1 MFNRKIRRIVS
12 IFFIILL
19 LGIGFQEEFYQLH
32 SASMQKGVT
41 LLGLIPISVALIAYY
56 FTKTAD
62 KVEVLVSRKLDRM
75 RLQENEH
82 LEVIIKIKNLG
93 KKPIPILEVRDK
105 LPAQVSLKAGSN
117 HIISSLKIGE
127 ETQFRY
133 KVSCDYRGRWELG
146 PTYVRVRNF
155 LDSSFSERCYNETK
169 TKIVVVPFFERIR
182 DMPFRTKYPKISDG
196 PFHSKFKGEGLD
208 FAGVREYTSTDS
220 LERINWPATAKY
232 NKLFTNEYEL
242 FRTADLLLVLDAT
255 AKTTSIL
262 DDEIKA
268 VLSISEYFLKY
279 KCRVGLV
286 VIQDAVDHFP
296 LSSSRQQLLKFTN
309 KLVDVQATTVGSYSI
324 LQKRVR
330 NKIDLYFPMNC
341 LTIFISPLVDR
352 QMNIIFK
359 DIALRR
365 RNSLFLVPSIIAS
378 EWCYVTEKDDAIN
391 LMIHQEL
398 LLEREIELTK
408 MTHYG
413 LVLFEWDVSTPFSIF
428 MNKLKHVI
436 VQRGTK

>member
-1 MFNRKIRRIVS
+1 M
-12 IFFIILL
+12 
-19 LGIGFQEEFYQLH
+19 
-32 SASMQKGVT
+32 
-41 LLGLIPISVALIAYY
+41 
-56 FTKTAD
+56 
-62 KVEVLVSRKLDRM
+62 
-75 RLQENEH
+75 
-82 LEVIIKIKNLG
+82 
-93 KKPIPILEVRDK
+93 
-105 LPAQVSLKAGSN
+105 
-117 HIISSLKIGE
+117 
-127 ETQFRY
+127 
-133 KVSCDYRGRWELG
+133 
-146 PTYVRVRNF
+146 
-155 LDSSFSERCYNETK
+155 
-169 TKIVVVPFFERIR
+169 
-182 DMPFRTKYPKISDG
+182 
-196 PFHSKFKGEGLD
+196 
-208 FAGVREYTSTDS
+208 
-220 LERINWPATAKY
+220 
-232 NKLFTNEYEL
+232 
-242 FRTADLLLVLDAT
+242 
-255 AKTTSIL
+255 
-262 DDEIKA
+262 
-268 VLSISEYFLKY
+268 
-279 KCRVGLV
+279 GLV

-378 EWCYVTEKDDAIN
+378 EWRYVTEKDDAIN